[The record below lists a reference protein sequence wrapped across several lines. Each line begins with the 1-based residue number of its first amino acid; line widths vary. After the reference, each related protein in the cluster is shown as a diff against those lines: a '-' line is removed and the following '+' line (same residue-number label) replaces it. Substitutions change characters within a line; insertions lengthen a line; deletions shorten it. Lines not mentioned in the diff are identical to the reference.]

1 MTGNWPRPGV
11 GDQARGG
18 GIPLPVAESRLVAV
32 GIHVRRLA
40 AAAGI
45 PADCVVHV
53 DASMLPM
60 QARDG
65 HPIWVVDA
73 HLRLP
78 EPDEA
83 ALLAAALWLPAVPRR
98 SPADDWCWRGWLTVE
113 APNAWLVSVTLSS
126 PSGGA
131 VRQGPARG
139 AGVGK
144 G

>member
-1 MTGNWPRPGV
+1 MTGNCPHPGV

-18 GIPLPVAESRLVAV
+18 VIPLPVAESRLVAV

-53 DASMLPM
+53 DASMLSVHAP
-60 QARDG
+60 DG
-65 HPIWVVDA
+65 RPIWVVDA

-78 EPDEA
+78 APDDA
-83 ALLAAALWLPAVPRR
+83 ALLATALWLPAVPRR
-98 SPADDWCWRGWLTVE
+98 SPTDDWCWRGWLTVD
-113 APNAWLVSVTLSS
+113 APHAWLVSVTLSS

-131 VRQGPARG
+131 VQQGPAPG
-139 AGVGK
+139 AGG
-144 G
+144 GEA